1 MVRER
6 SGVVEAG
13 VDPQAWKRVSPIT
26 PVLNS
31 WQAIAIL
38 IAVVVFQNL
47 EQIQYVSQ
55 LAGSV
60 GVGRLVLYFLAGVA
74 AVVLIVAIYSYLY
87 WRAMTYA
94 VTDQAVW
101 LRRGIIFRQQRHVRL
116 ERIQAV
122 DVTHPLLGRIFG
134 LGRLK
139 VEAAGGGDS
148 SLQIGFLRSEE
159 LSALRADILARAAG
173 VHRGDSQAGSAAT
186 DAPVSAAEGEE
197 SGSVPQT
204 PALAQPREASESLL
218 YAVNARTLATSLALS
233 LGFMV
238 GILIIVAFLAAI
250 LIIGFV
256 VGWEVSFAV
265 LPGTLAPILVIGA
278 ALWSRFAKEFN
289 FQAAVSPDGI
299 RIRSGLL
306 ELKAETIPP
315 RRIHAVKIIQPLLWR
330 KRNWYRV
337 EISQA
342 TGVSSSQGT
351 KNESYALLPVGTR
364 EEAMLALWLVLPDL
378 GVEDPVAFFDEAVR
392 GLVPASP
399 FSTVPHSA
407 RLLDPLVKKRRG
419 IALTKTCV
427 VVRDGRIT
435 RVASFTPYER
445 VQSVRQEQ
453 GPIERRLGLTNVTAC
468 LVPGPVQ
475 STIYHLDVATG
486 VQIREELDAKSRVL
500 RASEP
505 PERWFERVQAPTQ
518 DREWEEEGTRVT
530 EVEERLEGS
539 GSEVSDTRFA
549 PVETAEEA

>member
-1 MVRER
+1 MARER

-13 VDPQAWKRVSPIT
+13 VDPQAWRRVSPIT
-26 PVLNS
+26 PILNS

-38 IAVVVFQNL
+38 IAFVLFQNL
-47 EQIQYVSQ
+47 EQIQYVGE

-60 GVGRLVLYFLAGVA
+60 GVGRLVLFFIAGVVA
-74 AVVLIVAIYSYLY
+74 ILLIVGVYSYLY

-101 LRRGIIFRQQRHVRL
+101 LRRGIVFRQQRHVRL

-139 VEAAGGGDS
+139 VEAAGGADS

-173 VHRGDSQAGSAAT
+173 VHRGDSQATTATEGAA
-186 DAPVSAAEGEE
+186 APTTEGEE
-197 SGSVPQT
+197 GESAPQT
-204 PALAQPREASESLL
+204 PTVLQPQEASESLL
-218 YAVNARTLATSLALS
+218 YSVNARTLAISLALN

-238 GILIIVAFLAAI
+238 GVLIIVAFLAAI

-256 VGWEVSFAV
+256 VSWEVSFAV
-265 LPGTLAPILVIGA
+265 LPGTLAPILIIGA
-278 ALWSRFAKEFN
+278 ALWSRFSKEFN

-330 KRNWYRV
+330 KNNWYRV

-342 TGVSSSQGT
+342 TGISTGQNA

-392 GLVPASP
+392 GVVPAAP

-427 VVRDGRIT
+427 VIRDGRIT
-435 RVASFTPYER
+435 RVASFAPYER

-468 LVPGPVQ
+468 LVPGPVH
-475 STIYHLDVATG
+475 STIYHLDVAMG
-486 VQIREELDAKSRVL
+486 AQIREELDAKSQVL

-505 PERWFERVQAPTQ
+505 PERWFERVQGPTQ
-518 DREWEEEGTRVT
+518 DREWEDDGARVT
-530 EVEERLEGS
+530 EVVDRLEDS
-539 GSEVSDTRFA
+539 GNEVSESRFA